1 MRIVEKLAETA
12 PEKLCFYLSKAD
24 TVPDESD
31 RQKVLIQ
38 IAQNLTVR
46 LKNLQFDIPPIY
58 IPGVDVKVRNH
69 IGALCQTMEKSINDY
84 VQKSLNLLE
93 NDVHRVVAM
102 IDKVLK
108 ENSDS
113 TRLNRYVY
121 CRGYLFAFCLFLVPV
136 LIFVRLGQN
145 QMQVCNV
152 IISSYFT
159 LYLDSLE
166 MKY

>member
-1 MRIVEKLAETA
+1 MRIVEKLAETF
-12 PEKLCFYLSKAD
+12 PEKLSFFLSKAD

-58 IPGVDVKVRNH
+58 IPGVDDVKVRNH

-84 VQKSLNLLE
+84 VQKSLNVLE

-108 ENSDS
+108 ENSES

-121 CRGYLFAFCLFLVPV
+121 CRGYLFAICLLLVP
-136 LIFVRLGQN
+136 LFFGLNLRLGEN
-145 QMQVCNV
+145 QMQGLGLTSFDPC
-152 IISSYFT
+152 S
-159 LYLDSLE
+159 LYVSL
-166 MKY
+166 